1 MNLFEFLTNNIRR
14 SSTKCYGDLIEGR
27 EKNIKDSLKSML
39 TDKEYYELEEYS
51 NNNKNRLLKECEI
64 TTNIKHKDL
73 TNYNHSQYVSGIG
86 HAQQIY

>member
-1 MNLFEFLTNNIRR
+1 M
-14 SSTKCYGDLIEGR
+14 
-27 EKNIKDSLKSML
+27 